1 MMENQSIDKE
11 IENIIQ
17 RVQKAETDNF
27 FELAKMLG
35 RDPKKDYAGANLHK
49 CDLSNGD
56 LQGAILRQTDLSNA
70 NLSGTDLSG
79 ADLSGAD
86 LSGADLSGAYL
97 SGADLTNSNLSNAKL
112 EEVLVVGTL
121 FDNNVG
127 LNSADE
133 NYLQKRGAIFR
144 NLHLRS
150 NVTTSNSYELK
161 YYNEPS
167 FGGFLK
173 YFFGGESESSSN
185 IYELAAI
192 EIVEDDQAT
201 PEIGAI
207 ERLED
212 EQTTKSSIS
221 SITKLFSWCLA
232 IAFLIAFATII
243 YQALILDSERAN
255 IVIYHAFTLILGCFI
270 GALTTYLRMASE
282 QKD

>member
-1 MMENQSIDKE
+1 MENQSIDKE
-11 IENIIQ
+11 IEDIIQ

-27 FELAKMLG
+27 FELAKILG
-35 RDPKKDYAGANLHK
+35 RDPKKDYVGANLHQ

-56 LQGAILRQTDLSNA
+56 LKGAILRQTDLSSA

-79 ADLSGAD
+79 AD
-86 LSGADLSGAYL
+86 L

-112 EEVLVVGTL
+112 EEVIVVGTL
-121 FDNNVG
+121 FDKNVG
-127 LNSADE
+127 LNSADV
-133 NYLQKRGAIFR
+133 NYLQKKGAIFG
-144 NLHLRS
+144 NSHLRS

-161 YYNEPS
+161 SYNEPS

-173 YFFGGESESSSN
+173 YFFGGENDFLSN
-185 IYELAAI
+185 IYETPFIEIAAI
-192 EIVEDDQAT
+192 DIVEDDQAT

-212 EQTTKSSIS
+212 EQTTKSSINF
-221 SITKLFSWCLA
+221 ITKLFSLCLA
-232 IAFLIAFATII
+232 ISFLIAFGAII
-243 YQALILDSERAN
+243 YQALILGSERAN

>member
-27 FELAKMLG
+27 FELAKILG
-35 RDPKKDYAGANLHK
+35 RDPKNDYAGANLHQ
-49 CDLSNGD
+49 CNLSNGD
-56 LQGAILRQTDLSNA
+56 LKGAILRQTDLSSA

-86 LSGADLSGAYL
+86 LTY
-97 SGADLTNSNLSNAKL
+97 TNLSNTKL
-112 EEVLVVGTL
+112 EGNIVVGTL
-121 FDNNVG
+121 FDKNVG

-144 NLHLRS
+144 NSPLRS

-173 YFFGGESESSSN
+173 YFFGGESESSSDV
-185 IYELAAI
+185 YEMAAI
-192 EIVEDDQAT
+192 EIVGDDQAT

-207 ERLED
+207 ERVED
-212 EQTTKSSIS
+212 EQTTKSSINF
-221 SITKLFSWCLA
+221 ITKLFSLCLA
-232 IAFLIAFATII
+232 ISFLIAFGAII
-243 YQALILDSERAN
+243 YQALILGNERAN

>member
-17 RVQKAETDNF
+17 RVQEAETDNF
-27 FELAKMLG
+27 FELAKILG
-35 RDPKKDYAGANLHK
+35 RDPKKDYAGANLHQ

-56 LQGAILRQTDLSNA
+56 LKGAILRQTDFSSA

-86 LSGADLSGAYL
+86 LTY
-97 SGADLTNSNLSNAKL
+97 TNLSNAKL
-112 EEVLVVGTL
+112 EGVIVVGTL

-127 LNSADE
+127 LNLAE
-133 NYLQKRGAIFR
+133 VNYLQKKGAIFR
-144 NLHLRS
+144 NSQLRS
-150 NVTTSNSYELK
+150 KVTNSNSYKLK

-173 YFFGGESESSSN
+173 YFFGGENDFLSN
-185 IYELAAI
+185 IYEASCIEIAAI
-192 EIVEDDQAT
+192 DIVEDDQAT
-201 PEIGAI
+201 LEIGAI
-207 ERLED
+207 EKLED

-243 YQALILDSERAN
+243 YQALILGSERAN